1 MIMKDVPNPE
11 GINFANNYLDKLF
24 EKYLKG
30 FYSKNARQIFEL
42 MYESE
47 EKYLTT
53 LDLQYNLKKL
63 GINLNKKELNNW
75 LNYLKDSNLVTKDE
89 KRGKPTTINYNDK
102 YTFDL
107 WKISDI
113 GIKIGKLLPLFRNVI
128 EKNTLVEQ
136 KNEFGDNKE
145 FKTVN
150 LSKNIINIKIQNIVK
165 IFNELKKDEISLNV
179 LKYSLQIDD
188 NGIINKIK
196 HCKNDEDKP
205 IFEIFKKEPNIIE
218 KMLIFCGIR
227 KGNKW
232 FITLND

>member
-1 MIMKDVPNPE
+1 MIIKDVPNPE
-11 GINFANNYLDKLF
+11 GIYFTDNYLDKLF

-42 MYESE
+42 MYESD

-53 LDLQYNLKKL
+53 LDLQYSLKKL

-75 LNYLKDSNLVTKDE
+75 LNYLKDSKLVTKDE
-89 KRGKPTTINYNDK
+89 KRGKPTTIEYNDK

-128 EKNTLVEQ
+128 EKNTLLEH
-136 KNEFGDNKE
+136 KNKFGDNKE

-150 LSKNIINIKIQNIVK
+150 LSKNVIKIKIHNIVK
-165 IFNELKKDEISLNV
+165 VFHELKKDEISLSE

-188 NGIINKIK
+188 DGVIKKIK
-196 HCKNDEDKP
+196 NCKNDEDKP

-218 KMLIFCGIR
+218 KMLIVCGIR
-227 KGNKW
+227 KGNNW
-232 FITLND
+232 FIALND